1 MPVML
6 KRLVHGPMIVVRWF
20 AVVVGVLGWLL
31 VVPIVE
37 IGRSVGRA
45 ITRTLPRRTRPD
57 ALPEPVAGETG
68 VDDSGDRRAASR
80 TRSA

>member
-1 MPVML
+1 ML
-6 KRLVHGPMIVVRWF
+6 KRLVHGPMIVVRWC

-31 VVPIVE
+31 VVPLLE

-45 ITRTLPRRTRPD
+45 IARTLPRSARRA
-57 ALPEPVAGETG
+57 ALPEPATNDSG
-68 VDDSGDRRAASR
+68 VDELDDRRAASR